1 MPKSKKDQLIRLVPR
16 SDFALDVTA
25 FLVDRRA
32 RGLSPRTI
40 KYYRDE
46 LRHLRNFLDGV
57 GIGGVQS
64 VTPHHLRSYLLHLGK
79 TRNPGGVHA
88 AYRAIKVFLRWWEEE
103 IEPDNWVNP
112 IRKVKPPRVPQVSL
126 DPVPLPDLKMML
138 GTCERRTLAGD
149 RDRAILMCLL
159 DTGCRASEF
168 VALELSD
175 VNLNTGSVIVR
186 KGKGGRVRVTFLGNR
201 ARRELM
207 RYLRY
212 RGEAKTGDPLW
223 VTLGGKRLTY
233 SGLRQIVRRRAARA
247 GVPVPSLHSFRRA
260 FALLSLRS
268 GADLISLQRLLGHSD
283 LSVLRRYLKQTED
296 DLREAHEKHG
306 PEDRWL

>member
-1 MPKSKKDQLIRLVPR
+1 
-16 SDFALDVTA
+16 
-25 FLVDRRA
+25 
-32 RGLSPRTI
+32 
-40 KYYRDE
+40 
-46 LRHLRNFLDGV
+46 
-57 GIGGVQS
+57 
-64 VTPHHLRSYLLHLGK
+64 
-79 TRNPGGVHA
+79 
-88 AYRAIKVFLRWWEEE
+88 
-103 IEPDNWVNP
+103 
-112 IRKVKPPRVPQVSL
+112 VSL

-223 VTLGGKRLTY
+223 VTLGPGQVY
-233 SGLRQIVRRRAARA
+233 QFPHSNPS
-247 GVPVPSLHSFRRA
+247 GVPSRC
-260 FALLSLRS
+260 
-268 GADLISLQRLLGHSD
+268 
-283 LSVLRRYLKQTED
+283 
-296 DLREAHEKHG
+296 
-306 PEDRWL
+306 